1 MRPRLYTIVETYGR
15 VTTDE
20 WIIMTEGKNKRNRAN
35 DIAMISVT
43 PNYNGDESGLW
54 VREQPWA
61 PRMKAVQIRTSVN
74 AYIS

>member
-1 MRPRLYTIVETYGR
+1 
-15 VTTDE
+15 
-20 WIIMTEGKNKRNRAN
+20 MTEGKNKRNRAN

-43 PNYNGDESGLW
+43 PNYNGDESRLW

-61 PRMKAVQIRTSVN
+61 PRMKAVQIRTSGN